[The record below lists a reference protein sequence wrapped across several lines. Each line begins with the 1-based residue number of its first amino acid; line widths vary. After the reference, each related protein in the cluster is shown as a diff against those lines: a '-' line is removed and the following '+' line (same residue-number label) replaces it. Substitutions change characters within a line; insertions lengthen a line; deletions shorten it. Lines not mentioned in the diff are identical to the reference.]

1 VTATSL
7 TRLPLVGLALA
18 AVAGILAGEFFAL
31 PAAALVA
38 VTVAGLAFAFARAG
52 LVPLWLATASVFAL
66 AHTWQWQADPQRAWT
81 RAITEEPRTAVVTG
95 LVTDEPQALSGSK
108 WRVRFAVEQ
117 WELGES
123 KAAVPAEIVLRWAV
137 EEQPRYGD
145 RWRIEGVLTRIPP
158 PRNPGEFDAAA
169 WWGRQGVFLELR
181 AADASRAKLLERG
194 QGSPLI
200 AAALAARA
208 WMLRTLALGLEDS
221 PAIAGLIAGIT
232 LGARDQ
238 AADELAGA
246 FRQTGTFHLFSV
258 SGLHVGMFA
267 LLLWLVLRPLGVPRR
282 AAVMVI
288 IPLLFFYAL
297 VTGASPPAMRA
308 AVMLAI
314 AFGGYLLDRPNTA
327 ANSLAA
333 AALILLGWDTNQLFS
348 TGFQMSFCIV
358 AAIFVLAPPLQDYL
372 VARLRPDP
380 FLPRRLYN
388 RRQRFAADTGHALG
402 TTVSVSTAAWLG
414 SLPLTIL
421 VFHLVPLLSVPA
433 NLLAVPLAFAVL
445 AVAMLS
451 LLAAPFSVWLAT
463 VFNNTNWG
471 LASLLVAGVQ
481 TTANLP
487 GSYVYLPSAWMQPP
501 AKLTVFDLSDGGA
514 QLLRTRHTA
523 WLFDTGSER
532 DFVRVVE
539 PALRAA
545 GVRRL
550 DALVLTHGDHDHI
563 AGAGRALISATPRR
577 VLDSVIRDRSPARRA
592 VHQVLRDSG
601 SPKALVL
608 PGDVFA
614 AGNETRIEI
623 LWPDPRHAG
632 GTADDQAL
640 VARIDV
646 GGFRMLLMS
655 DSGLATE
662 AALLGRRPDELRSDI
677 VVFGRH
683 GKDATA
689 SEEFLAAVRPRVVI
703 LASPDPFRKGG
714 GEPALQERLALTGAE
729 IFDQATCGAVVVT
742 FSEGNAQIKGFLN
755 SQATRLQRP

>member
-1 VTATSL
+1 MTAPPL
-7 TRLPLVGLALA
+7 PRLPLVGLSLA
-18 AVAGILAGEFFAL
+18 AVAGILAGEFL
-31 PAAALVA
+31 VIPSAALVA
-38 VTVAGLAFAFARAG
+38 VAAAGLAFASARAG

-66 AHTWQWQADPQRAWT
+66 AHTWQWTDDPRRAWAQ
-81 RAITEEPRTAVVTG
+81 AIAGEPRTAVVTG
-95 LVTDEPQALSGSK
+95 LVTDEPQALSGEK

-117 WELGES
+117 WDLEGS
-123 KAAVPAEIVLRWAV
+123 QAGVPAEIVLRWAAA
-137 EEQPRYGD
+137 EPPRYGD
-145 RWRIEGVLTRIPP
+145 RWRVEGVLTRIPP
-158 PRNPGEFDAAA
+158 PRNPGEFDAAS
-169 WWGRQGVFLELR
+169 WWGRQGVFLEMR
-181 AADASRAKLLERG
+181 NADASRAELLERG
-194 QGSPLI
+194 QGSALV

-208 WMLRTLALGLEDS
+208 WMLRTLALGLQDS
-221 PAIAGLIAGIT
+221 PAVAGLIAGIT
-232 LGARDQ
+232 LGVRDQ

-282 AAVMVI
+282 AAVMAI

-297 VTGASPPAMRA
+297 VTGASPPALRA
-308 AVMLAI
+308 AVMLSI
-314 AFGGYLLDRPNTA
+314 AFGGFLLDRPNTA
-327 ANSLAA
+327 PNSLAA
-333 AALILLGWDTNQLFS
+333 AALLLLGWDTNQLFS

-402 TTVSVSTAAWLG
+402 TTLSVSTAAWIG

-451 LLAAPFSVWLAT
+451 LLAAPFSLWLAT

-487 GSYVYLPSAWMQPP
+487 GSYVYLPPAWMQPP

-514 QLLRTRHTA
+514 QLLRTRQAA
-523 WLFDTGSER
+523 WLFDTGSEQ
-532 DFVRVVE
+532 DFIRVIE
-539 PALRAA
+539 PSLRAA
-545 GVRRL
+545 GVGRL

-563 AGAGRALISATPRR
+563 AGAGRALISTTPRR
-577 VLDSVIRDRSPARRA
+577 VFDSVIRDRSPARRA
-592 VHQVLRDSG
+592 IHQALRDSAK
-601 SPKALVL
+601 PKALVL

-614 AGNETRIEI
+614 AGADARVEI
-623 LWPDPRHAG
+623 LWPDPRHTS

-640 VARIDV
+640 VARVEV
-646 GGFRMLLMS
+646 GGFRTLFMS

-662 AALLGRRPDELRSDI
+662 AVLLARRPDDLRSDI

-689 SEEFLAAVRPRVVI
+689 SEEFLTAVRPQAVI
-703 LASPDPFRKGG
+703 VAAPDPFRKGG
-714 GEPALQERLALTGAE
+714 GEPGLRERLALTGAE

-742 FSEGNAQIKGFLN
+742 FSDGAARVSGFLN
-755 SQATRLQRP
+755 GQNTLLRQR